1 MVTVD
6 FNYVIHVSEM
16 FGEEGHDS
24 LEKVISY
31 NAELIENPHMGWF
44 FTWCNRRVEKQFPAR
59 KLNRVLFHLSN

>member
-24 LEKVISY
+24 LKRS
-31 NAELIENPHMGWF
+31 LIEGWF
-44 FTWCNRRVEKQFPAR
+44 NRRMVMIVWR
-59 KLNRVLFHLSN
+59 RS